1 MKKKIISE
9 NFETPNHEMYCQ
21 GCGSKISKATLI
33 DYLSENSKN
42 NELADSSIVKF
53 SNNKILQTV
62 DHIKLFNSIDPF
74 DFGIISYLHSQND
87 IIAAGG
93 KVHSLNISVGVPFGD
108 GNTEIFY
115 LKSFMKGVEYLSKYD
130 NASIISGHS
139 YQTFEPGITINMNG
153 IYEHESKKTSAKENN
168 LIYLSKPLGVGYLLA
183 AYFKNCDLLDSQ
195 DFKEVLSS
203 MKLSNKNASEI
214 AKKHQTKSMTD
225 ISGFGLASHLGDIC
239 KYSGLTANIHLD
251 EKLLINP
258 NLEILK
264 NFQSTGYKSNYQS
277 VSQYINSEGNNSYLD
292 ILYDPQTNGPLL
304 MIIEENKKDSFEE
317 DFLKLYQKHPILIGN
332 FISKKDHWIN
342 VIN

>member
-1 MKKKIISE
+1 LM
-9 NFETPNHEMYCQ
+9 
-21 GCGSKISKATLI
+21 
-33 DYLSENSKN
+33 DYLSENSNN

-53 SNNKILQTV
+53 SNNQILQTV

-93 KVHSLNISVGVPFGD
+93 SVHSMNISVGVPFGD

-115 LKSFMKGVEYLSKYD
+115 LKSFMKGIENISKLD
-130 NASIISGHS
+130 NAAIISGHS
-139 YQTFEPGITINMNG
+139 YQTFDPGITINMNG
-153 IYEHESKKTSAKENN
+153 IYEHESKKNLARENN

-183 AYFKNCDLLDSQ
+183 AYFKNSDLLNSQ
-195 DFKEVLSS
+195 DFHEVLYF
-203 MKLSNKNASEI
+203 MKLSNKNAAEI

-239 KYSGLTANIHLD
+239 KSSGLTANIHLD

-277 VSQYINSEGNNSYLD
+277 VSQYINSEGNNPYLD

-304 MIIEENKKDSFEE
+304 MIIEENKKDSFEK
-317 DFLKLYQKHPILIGN
+317 DFSNHYKRHPILIGN
-332 FISKKDHWIN
+332 FISKKEHWIN